1 MAHVVRL
8 VLCALALVS
17 AAAFAVIK
25 PVGSTVWVSTSG
37 GAGAGVQ
44 FKSMEACMAIHEAY
58 IQENFGSRLGKDLFK
73 VPQSVTGVAPSR
85 TASVGLSYSSGGS
98 PFLVRSCLE
107 KPGPQTCP
115 DNSYQNGAECACSPG
130 YKEFNGQCVKDG
142 VCGFLEG
149 KPVPGLPRIEADYG
163 PQSASW
169 AAGKIGGKGLVCT
182 PEQCQA
188 SGTVTGCVAG
198 QGAQGTTVCYV
209 SDPKYT
215 GDSCKKDDKP
225 GDKTDK
231 CPPGTKQS
239 ATNPALCEPLDTK
252 CPEGYEPSKYAEG
265 VCIPVDPASG
275 PKECEDP
282 NDPTKKI
289 PCEGKPNECPK
300 GYVPSKYVKNVC
312 IPAEDGEGTD
322 KNGDKVT
329 CKDGVCTTTKPDGT
343 STSKPK
349 GEFCA
354 ENPNNELCTKKSDD
368 SFSGT
373 CDINFSCKGDVLQC
387 AIAQEQHRRNCQFF
401 VTPTPESRIF
411 DNARAKSQED
421 VLSMTAQTVD
431 LAAHINADPIVTGS
445 CPADVVT
452 TVANHEI
459 RLPMSQFCPY
469 FNYLG
474 LIVMA
479 MTAVTCLRILGKD

>member
-1 MAHVVRL
+1 MAHAIRIAFFVLLL
-8 VLCALALVS
+8 VKS
-17 AAAFAVIK
+17 AFAVVL
-25 PVGSTVWVSTSG
+25 PVAQYEAKYNIPATQTWFYAK
-37 GAGAGVQ
+37 GATQLA
-44 FKSMEACMAIHEAY
+44 
-58 IQENFGSRLGKDLFK
+58 
-73 VPQSVTGVAPSR
+73 
-85 TASVGLSYSSGGS
+85 
-98 PFLVRSCLE
+98 
-107 KPGPQTCP
+107 
-115 DNSYQNGAECACSPG
+115 ACSGLPPLSPSTAHVG
-130 YKEFNGQCVKDG
+130 YSGITWRSGQSCYAKISMANGDSFMGNMGAVALAAASCPANSTKSGAACVCNAGFKEFSGKCVKDD

-169 AAGKIGGKGLVCT
+169 AAGKVGGKGLVCT

-188 SGTVTGCVAG
+188 EGTVTGCVAG

-209 SDPKYT
+209 SEPKYT

-265 VCIPVDPASG
+265 VCIPVDPSSG

-282 NDPTKKI
+282 KDPTKKV
-289 PCEGKPNECPK
+289 PCEGKPNDCPK
-300 GYVPSKYVKNVC
+300 GYVPSAYVKGVC

-322 KNGDKVT
+322 KNGDKVN
-329 CKDGVCTTTKPDGT
+329 CKDGVCTTTKPDGS
-343 STSKPK
+343 STSEPK

-368 SFSGT
+368 SFAGT

-401 VTPTPESRIF
+401 VTPTPESGIF
-411 DNARAKSQED
+411 DNARAQSQED

-445 CPADVVT
+445 CPADFVT